1 MGIPSENENESMEE
15 VCVINK
21 NSLCILKNK
30 HDQKENK
37 PKKKMMFIYEKKRKK
52 MTRQL
57 RQVLL
62 KKMQHGVC

>member
-37 PKKKMMFIYEKKRKK
+37 QKKDDVYI
-52 MTRQL
+52 
-57 RQVLL
+57 
-62 KKMQHGVC
+62 